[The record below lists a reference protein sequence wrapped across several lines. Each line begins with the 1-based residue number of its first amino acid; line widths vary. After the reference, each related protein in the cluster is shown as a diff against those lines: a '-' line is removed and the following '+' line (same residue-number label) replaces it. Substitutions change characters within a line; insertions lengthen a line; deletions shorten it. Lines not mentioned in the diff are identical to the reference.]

1 MPASP
6 DTHTT
11 ALRAGAP
18 RQQPPTWTNK
28 SGGRVFRSRSSRGC
42 RRVVTFAASVTL
54 AVGVLTPLPASAE
67 RPAPNHA
74 ARILP
79 VPQQIDSRP
88 SFVSVPKNI
97 DVVAGEAAD
106 PAARTALVELLSA
119 HGVTARIV
127 GDSDLTTRS
136 PMIILGGPGE
146 TPASTNALRDLKV
159 TGPESL
165 PREGYV
171 LAAGRDQRGRERI
184 VLSGVDGAGT
194 FYAVQSLRQLLV
206 AKGSHLAVDGVQIRD
221 WPGYQVRGGMES
233 FYGPVWSQEDRRS
246 QIEFLA
252 RHKMNQFF
260 YGPADDLRTGSDW
273 ASLYEAAELARLKEI
288 VDLSKARH
296 VDFVYRISP
305 EAPMAPSKGIC
316 HVRETDRAKLLA
328 RFEQMW
334 EIGVRSYVVAW
345 DDVSG
350 NFACQEDRDAY
361 RGDRSPL
368 AVAQAEVT
376 NFVQKEFIEK
386 HPGANRMVAVPTE
399 YWGMTKTPYTE
410 RFDELLSTEV
420 DLYWTGPAVV
430 SPSITEADLQAAQDV
445 WSRHRI
451 MLWDNYPVN
460 DYSTNRLLLG
470 PLKNRDASMAD
481 KTIGISFNELVG
493 FQDASQIALGT
504 QADYSWNP
512 VAYDAERSWT
522 HTLQILGGD
531 AYEELRLFAENN
543 RASVLDATTRPEFA
557 ALINRLMADYR
568 AGRPVTAQLDRVD
581 RELRHLEELPAA
593 LRAKLD
599 NPVLLKQ
606 IAPWLDRVGVTG
618 QAGRAALRVLK
629 AQDTGASEAGW
640 VARRDQASARL
651 ILDRTWHQ
659 ISPGPVDELLSFAA
673 AQSDAYIGDRWYGDL
688 GTPTGTPAAASG
700 SRLANLTDRRDDTV
714 YVAASVPQ
722 AGDAVTVP
730 ITKPHPLS
738 GVTVV
743 QDATAPADGMI
754 QALVDGTWVNL
765 GQLADGFTKV
775 PAKDLAATAVR
786 IQWTPGSVAPRVY
799 EIVPH
804 YSDVLRGRVS
814 LEPSGGI
821 IAPGT
826 TKRFQV
832 ALEVF
837 DEGRVTARVAASGPA
852 GWTVTPATQVLNARP
867 DGRTIVA
874 SVPVAVTV
882 PSGTT
887 EGRHQVTVTFYKDGV
902 APVTLP
908 LTIIV
913 GEGSYPEFVNRAN
926 PSGYWRLGDAAG
938 SRTAVD
944 SSTSGQNGIYQGAEP
959 GAGGVLAGNGAADLS
974 NGYIDVPRSPRT
986 NLTGPFTVE
995 AWVKLD
1001 TLVPSPGQAIIES
1014 YTGPAHSGYALRASS
1029 GVLQA
1034 WSLGSPGKGHGVVSG
1049 RTQLTPNKWHH
1060 VAAVFDGSRLTV
1072 YLDGVADNSVATTVA
1087 PGSGTASVKLGGRG
1101 DDTSQRLQGDLDEA
1115 AIYDRALTA
1124 NEIQEHYFAGIG

>member
-1 MPASP
+1 MF
-6 DTHTT
+6 
-11 ALRAGAP
+11 LL
-18 RQQPPTWTNK
+18 
-28 SGGRVFRSRSSRGC
+28 RSSRGC
-42 RRVVTFAASVTL
+42 RRAVALAASVTL
-54 AVGVLTPLPASAE
+54 SVGVLAPLPAGAE
-67 RPAPNHA
+67 RRAPSQA

-88 SFVSVPKNI
+88 GSVALPDNI

-106 PAARTALVELLSA
+106 PAAQTALVELLSA
-119 HGVTARIV
+119 HGITARIV
-127 GDSDLTTRS
+127 RNSDLAARA
-136 PMIILGGPGE
+136 PMIILGGPRE
-146 TPASTNALRDLKV
+146 TPASTDALRALNV
-159 TGPESL
+159 AGPESL
-165 PREGYV
+165 PGQGYV
-171 LAAGRDQRGRERI
+171 LAAGHDERGRSRI
-184 VLSGVDGAGT
+184 VLSGVDGTGT

-206 AKGSHLAVDGVQIRD
+206 SKGSRVTVGGVQVRD

-252 RHKMNQFF
+252 RHKMNQYF
-260 YGPADDLRTGSDW
+260 YGPADDLRTGSNW
-273 ASLYEAAELARLKEI
+273 GSLYEPAELALMKEI
-288 VDLSKARH
+288 VDLSKSRH

-316 HVRETDRAKLLA
+316 HVREADRAKLLA

-334 EIGVRSYVVAW
+334 EIGVRSYVIAW

-376 NFVQKEFIEK
+376 NFMQKEFIEK
-386 HPGANRMVAVPTE
+386 HPGASRMVAVPTE
-399 YWGMTKTPYTE
+399 YWGMTKTPYTD

-430 SPSITEADLQAAQDV
+430 SPSITEADLQAAQAV

-470 PLKNRDASMAD
+470 PLTNRDAGMAD

-504 QADYSWNP
+504 QADYAWNP

-557 ALINRLMADYR
+557 ALITRLIADYR
-568 AGRPVTAQLDRVD
+568 AGRPVTAQLARVD
-581 RELRHLEELPAA
+581 RELRRLEELPAA

-618 QAGRAALRVLK
+618 QAGRAALRILK
-629 AQDTGASEAGW
+629 AQDKGASEAAW
-640 VARRDQASARL
+640 VARRDQSSARL

-673 AQSDAYIGDRWYGDL
+673 SQNDAYIGDRWYGDL
-688 GTPTGTPAAASG
+688 GAAIGAPAAASG
-700 SRLANLTDRRDDTV
+700 SSLGSLTDRRDDTV
-714 YVAASVPQ
+714 YVAAGVPQ
-722 AGDAVTVP
+722 AGDAITVP
-730 ITKPHPLS
+730 ITKPHRLS
-738 GVTVV
+738 AVTVV

-754 QALVDGTWVNL
+754 QALVDGTWVDL

-775 PAKDLAATAVR
+775 RAEDLAASAVR

-814 LEPSGGI
+814 VEPSGAL
-821 IAPGT
+821 IAPGA

-832 ALEVF
+832 ALEAF
-837 DEGRVTARVAASGPA
+837 DEGRVKGSVAASGPD
-852 GWTVTPATQVLNARP
+852 GWTVTPATQVLQARP
-867 DGRTIVA
+867 DGRTIVT

-882 PSGTT
+882 PSGTAP
-887 EGRHQVTVTFYKDGV
+887 GRHQVTVTFHKDGV
-902 APVTLP
+902 APVNLP

-913 GEGSYPEFVNRAN
+913 GEGTYPDFVTRAN

-944 SSTSGQNGIYQGAEP
+944 SSTGGQNGTYQSSEP
-959 GAGGVLAGNGAADLS
+959 GAEGVLAGDGAADLS
-974 NGYIDVPRSPRT
+974 NGYIEVPRAPRT
-986 NLTGPFTVE
+986 NLAGPFTVE

-1001 TLVPSPGQAIIES
+1001 TIVPAPGQAIIES
-1014 YTGPAHSGYALRASS
+1014 YTGPAVNGFALRASN

-1034 WSLGSPGKGHGVVSG
+1034 WSLGAPGKGHGVVSG
-1049 RTQLTPNKWHH
+1049 RTPLTPNKWHH
-1060 VAAVFDGSRLTV
+1060 AVAVFDGSRLTV
-1072 YLDGVADNSVATTVA
+1072 YLDGIADSSVATTVA
-1087 PGSGTASVKLGGRG
+1087 PGSGTASIKLGGRG

-1124 NEIQEHYFAGIG
+1124 TEIQEHYFAGIG

>member
-1 MPASP
+1 M
-6 DTHTT
+6 
-11 ALRAGAP
+11 
-18 RQQPPTWTNK
+18 
-28 SGGRVFRSRSSRGC
+28 
-42 RRVVTFAASVTL
+42 L
-54 AVGVLTPLPASAE
+54 APLPASAE
-67 RPAPNHA
+67 RQAPGPA

-88 SFVSVPKNI
+88 GAVVLPDNI
-97 DVVAGEAAD
+97 DVVVGEAAD
-106 PAARTALVELLSA
+106 PAAQTALVELLSA
-119 HGVTARIV
+119 HGVTARLV
-127 GDSDLTTRS
+127 RHSDLAARA
-136 PMIILGGPGE
+136 PMIILGGPRE
-146 TPASTNALRDLKV
+146 TPASTDALRALDV
-159 TGPESL
+159 AGPESL
-165 PREGYV
+165 PGQGYV
-171 LAAGRDQRGRERI
+171 LAAGRDERGRSRI

-206 AKGSHLAVDGVQIRD
+206 PKGSRVSVGGVQIRD

-233 FYGPVWSQEDRRS
+233 FYGQVWSQDDRRS
-246 QIEFLA
+246 QVEFLA

-260 YGPADDLRTGSDW
+260 YGPANDLRTGSNWD
-273 ASLYEAAELARLKEI
+273 SLYDAAELALMREI
-288 VDLSKARH
+288 VDLARSRH

-305 EAPMAPSKGIC
+305 EAPMAPSRGIC

-334 EIGVRSYVVAW
+334 EIGVRSYVIAW

-350 NFACQEDRDAY
+350 DFACQEDRDAY

-368 AVAQAEVT
+368 AVAQSEVT

-386 HPGANRMVAVPTE
+386 HPGASRMVTVPTE
-399 YWGMTKTPYTE
+399 YWGMTKTPYTD

-430 SPSITEADLQAAQDV
+430 SPNITEADLQAAQDV

-451 MLWDNYPVN
+451 MIWDNYPVN
-460 DYSTNRLLLG
+460 DYATNRLLLG
-470 PLKNRDASMAD
+470 PLKNRAAGMAD

-504 QADYSWNP
+504 QADYAWNP
-512 VAYDAERSWT
+512 GAYDAERSWT
-522 HTLQILGGD
+522 HTLRILGGD

-543 RASVLDATTRPEFA
+543 RASVLDATARPEFA
-557 ALINRLMADYR
+557 ALIKSLIADYR
-568 AGRPVTAQLDRVD
+568 AGRPVNAQLDQVD
-581 RELRHLEELPAA
+581 RELRRLEELPAS

-606 IAPWLDRVGVTG
+606 IGPWLDRVGVTG
-618 QAGRAALRVLK
+618 QAGRAALRILR
-629 AQDTGASEAGW
+629 AQDKGSSEAAW
-640 VARRDQASARL
+640 LARRDQSSARL
-651 ILDRTWHQ
+651 VLDRTWHQ
-659 ISPGPVDELLSFAA
+659 ISPGPVDDLLSFAA
-673 AQSDAYIGDRWYGDL
+673 SESDAYIGDHWYGDL
-688 GTPTGTPAAASG
+688 GAPSGAPAAAPGSG
-700 SRLANLTDRRDDTV
+700 LGNLTDRRDDTA
-714 YVAASVPQ
+714 YVAAGEPQ
-722 AGDAVTVP
+722 AGDAITVP
-730 ITKPHPLS
+730 ITKPHRLS
-738 GVTVV
+738 AVTVV

-754 QALVDGTWVNL
+754 QALVDGTWVDL

-775 PAKDLAATAVR
+775 RAKDVAASAVR
-786 IQWTPGSVAPRVY
+786 IRWTPGSVAPRVY

-814 LEPSGGI
+814 VEPSGAL

-837 DEGRVTARVAASGPA
+837 AEDRVRGRVVASGPD
-852 GWTVTPATQVLNARP
+852 GWTVTPATQDLRVRP
-867 DGRTIVA
+867 DGRTIVT

-882 PSGTT
+882 PADAARGQ
-887 EGRHQVTVTFYKDGV
+887 HQVTVTFHDDAA
-902 APVTLP
+902 APVSLP
-908 LTIIV
+908 LPIIV
-913 GEGSYPEFVNRAN
+913 GEGSYPDFVTRAN
-926 PSGYWRLGDAAG
+926 PSGYWRLGDAAD

-944 SSTSGQNGIYQGAEP
+944 SSTSGQNGTYLGASPGAE
-959 GAGGVLAGNGAADLS
+959 GVLAGDGAADLS
-974 NGYIDVPRSPRT
+974 TGYVDVPRAPRT
-986 NLTGPFTVE
+986 NLTGPFTLE

-1001 TLVPSPGQAIIES
+1001 TLVPTPGQAIIES
-1014 YTGPAHSGYALRASS
+1014 YTGPAVNGYALRASN
-1029 GVLQA
+1029 GVLEA
-1034 WSLGSPGKGHGVVSG
+1034 WSLGAPGKGYGVVSG
-1049 RTQLTPNKWHH
+1049 RTRLTPNKWHH

-1072 YLDGVADNSVATTVA
+1072 YLDGLADNSVATTVA

-1124 NEIQEHYFAGIG
+1124 AEIQEHYFAGNG